1 MQSQRIS
8 YKFSVS
14 NYLNITFAMSSW
26 SCRKNLSPRV
36 YCKQFF
42 SIFSKW
48 NDPRVRDKGV
58 NTTIFFFIENE
69 QKKNN
74 GKQGEDEEKKKN
86 DRNIRTRMAEKFTR
100 VYINAEHFLLP

>member
-48 NDPRVRDKGV
+48 KNPRVRDNGV
-58 NTTIFFFIENE
+58 NTTIFFIENE

-74 GKQGEDEEKKKN
+74 GKQGEDEEKRKN
-86 DRNIRTRMAEKFTR
+86 DWNFRNRMVEKFTR